1 MVFNVLLYISL
12 GIFILGLI
20 YKVYTWFSLKIGIS
34 AQDFTPSQ
42 RFSAAIKGTVGVVFS
57 SKILLLIKAF
67 ILDVLLQKS
76 ILKEDFLRWMMHMLL
91 YGGFM
96 LLLLMHALEKFIS
109 AKLFSGYYSTVNPF
123 MFLRDFF
130 GFMVV
135 VGIGIAIIRRFILK
149 VPRLKTSGMD
159 VYAIFILVVIIFSGI
174 LLEGV
179 KITSHTAFQGMVE
192 DYAGLTEEDD
202 AEEIEALESYWV
214 EKFDVVSPNVQ
225 GPFEE
230 EILEQG
236 MESHE
241 ANCAECHSPPGWAF
255 TGYAVAKTIKPMAL
269 TLDNVDATNILWY
282 IHFLACFIGLAYL
295 PFSKMFHIISTPVSL
310 LANAVM
316 EKETADPA
324 NVVTRQAMELDACT
338 HCGTCSLR
346 CSASTAFDVL
356 GNEYILPSEK
366 MTFLK
371 ALAKGKSLSDDKL
384 HAIQE
389 GVYLC
394 TNCDRCTVVCPSGIN
409 LKELWFN
416 VREDLLQRG
425 LPELLTLSPFSFY
438 RGLNR
443 NSIAADDYQKPI
455 EAASRAVAGNFEQVM
470 DKTTPI
476 SLSDRDSDIANKLPG
491 AVTFSHCFG
500 CQSCT
505 TVCPVV
511 MNYENPQE
519 VLGLLPHQIMNCLG
533 LGLTEMATGPQ
544 MLWDCVT
551 CYQCQE
557 HCPQNVKV
565 TDILFQLKNLAV
577 KNACRPSEED
587 VAALEEDVAALE
599 EDVAALEEDV
609 AASEEDVTAS
619 EAV

>member
-20 YKVYTWFSLKIGIS
+20 YKAYTWFSRKIGIS
-34 AQDFTPSQ
+34 AQDFTPAQ
-42 RFSAAIKGTVGVVFS
+42 RFSAAVKGTAGVIFS
-57 SKILLLIKAF
+57 SKILSFIKAF
-67 ILDVLLQKS
+67 ILDVVFQRRA
-76 ILKEDFLRWMMHMLL
+76 LKEDFLRWMMHMLL

-96 LLLLMHALEKFIS
+96 LLLLMHALENFIS
-109 AKLFSGYYSTVNPF
+109 AKLFSDYHSTVNPF
-123 MFLRDFF
+123 LFLRDLF
-130 GFMVV
+130 GFMVLI
-135 VGIGIAIIRRFILK
+135 GIGIAIFRRFIIK

-159 VYAIFILVVIIFSGI
+159 VYAILIVVVIIFSGI
-174 LLEGV
+174 FLEGV
-179 KITSHTAFQGMVE
+179 KITSHTSFKYMVE
-192 DYAGLTEEDD
+192 DYAGLYPDDDPEEF
-202 AEEIEALESYWV
+202 EALESYWV
-214 EKFDVVSPNVQ
+214 KNFDVVSPNVQ
-225 GPFEE
+225 EPFDEDVLAE
-230 EILEQG
+230 G
-236 MESHE
+236 SDSND
-241 ANCAECHSPPGWAF
+241 ANCAGCHSRPGWAF
-255 TGYAVAKTIKPMAL
+255 TGDAVAKTIKPFAL
-269 TLDNVDATNILWY
+269 ALDDVNAANILWY

-295 PFSKMFHIISTPVSL
+295 PFSKMFHIVSTPVSL

-316 EKETADPA
+316 EKETANPA
-324 NVVTRQAMELDACT
+324 NIVTRQVMELDACT

-346 CSASTAFDVL
+346 CSASTSFDIV

-371 ALAKGKSLSDDKL
+371 TLAKGKHLSDDKL
-384 HAIQE
+384 HAILE

-416 VREDLLQRG
+416 VREDLLQREI
-425 LPELLTLSPFSFY
+425 PELLTLSPFSFY

-443 NSIAADDYQKPI
+443 NNIAADDYRKPI
-455 EAASRAVAGNFEQVM
+455 EAANRSVACNFEQLM

-476 SLSDRDSDIANKLPG
+476 SLSDQKRDVSDQLPG
-491 AVTFSHCFG
+491 ADTFVHCFG
-500 CQSCT
+500 CQTCT

-519 VLGLLPHQIMNCLG
+519 VVGLLPHQIMNCLG

-544 MLWDCVT
+544 MLWDCLT

-565 TDILFQLKNLAV
+565 TEVLYGLKNLSI
-577 KNACRPSEED
+577 KNACMPAKEE
-587 VAALEEDVAALE
+587 AEISGS
-599 EDVAALEEDV
+599 
-609 AASEEDVTAS
+609 ASMPIEEDVTAS
-619 EAV
+619 EESEEKT

>member
-34 AQDFTPSQ
+34 AQDYTPSQ
-42 RFSAAIKGTVGVVFS
+42 RFSAAIKGTIGVIFS

-67 ILDVLLQKS
+67 ILDVVLQRK
-76 ILKEDFLRWMMHMLL
+76 ILKESFLRWLMHMLL

-96 LLLLMHALEKFIS
+96 LLLLMHALENFIS
-109 AKLFSGYYSTVNPF
+109 AKLFSDYYSTVNPF
-123 MFLRDFF
+123 MFLRDLF

-135 VGIGIAIIRRFILK
+135 IGIGIAILRRFIMK

-159 VYAIFILVVIIFSGI
+159 VYAIFIVVVIIFSGI

-179 KITSHTAFQGMVE
+179 KITSHTAFQGMVM
-192 DYAGLTEEDD
+192 DYAGLDEDSD

-225 GPFEE
+225 GPFDED
-230 EILEQG
+230 ILEQG
-236 MESHE
+236 MDSHE
-241 ANCAECHSPPGWAF
+241 ANCAECHSRPGWAF
-255 TGYAVAKTIKPMAL
+255 TGYAVAKTIKPIAL
-269 TLDNVDATNILWY
+269 ALDDVDTANILWY

-316 EKETADPA
+316 EKETSDPA

-346 CSASTAFDVL
+346 CSASTSFDVL

-371 ALAKGKSLSDDKL
+371 TLAKGKNLSDDKL

-416 VREDLLQRG
+416 VREDLIQRE

-443 NSIAADDYQKPI
+443 NHIAADEYRKPI
-455 EAASRAVAGNFEQVM
+455 ETASRAVACNFEQAM
-470 DKTTPI
+470 DKSVPI
-476 SLSDRDSDIANKLPG
+476 SLSDKEKDVSSQLPG
-491 AVTFSHCFG
+491 AETFVHCFG
-500 CQSCT
+500 CQTCT

-511 MNYENPQE
+511 MNFENPQE
-519 VLGLLPHQIMNCLG
+519 VVGLLPHQIMNCLG
-533 LGLTEMATGPQ
+533 LGLTEMVTGPQ
-544 MLWDCVT
+544 MLWDCLT

-557 HCPQNVKV
+557 HCPQSVKV
-565 TDILFQLKNLAV
+565 TDVLYHLKNLSI
-577 KNACRPSEED
+577 KNACMPSKEEAE
-587 VAALEEDVAALE
+587 VSESASPPLEEDAAP
-599 EDVAALEEDV
+599 
-609 AASEEDVTAS
+609 S
-619 EAV
+619 EAIEESNMT

>member
-42 RFSAAIKGTVGVVFS
+42 RFSAAVKGTVGVVFS

-67 ILDVLLQKS
+67 ILDVLLQKR
-76 ILKEDFLRWMMHMLL
+76 ILKENFLRWLMHMLL

-109 AKLFSGYYSTVNPF
+109 AKLFSDYYSTVNPF

-135 VGIGIAIIRRFILK
+135 VGIGIAIFRRFIMK

-192 DYAGLTEEDD
+192 DYADLDAEDD

-225 GPFEE
+225 GPFDE

-241 ANCAECHSPPGWAF
+241 ANCAECHSSPGWAF
-255 TGYAVAKTIKPMAL
+255 TGYAVAKTIKPIAL
-269 TLDNVDATNILWY
+269 ALDNVDAANILWY

-324 NVVTRQAMELDACT
+324 NVVTRQVMELDACT

-371 ALAKGKSLSDDKL
+371 ALAKGKNLSDDKL

-443 NSIAADDYQKPI
+443 NNIAADDYQKPI
-455 EAASRAVAGNFEQVM
+455 ETASRAVAGNFEQVI

-476 SLSDRDSDIANKLPG
+476 SLSGRDSDIVNKLPG

-587 VAALEEDVAALE
+587 VAALEEDVAA
-599 EDVAALEEDV
+599 
-609 AASEEDVTAS
+609 SEEDVTAS

>member
-20 YKVYTWFSLKIGIS
+20 YKVYTWCSMKIGIS
-34 AQDFTPSQ
+34 AQDYTPSQ
-42 RFSAAIKGTVGVVFS
+42 RFSAAVKGTVGVVFS
-57 SKILLLIKAF
+57 SKILLFIKAF
-67 ILDVLLQKS
+67 ILDVLLQKR
-76 ILKEDFLRWMMHMLL
+76 ILKESFSRWIMHMLL

-96 LLLLMHALEKFIS
+96 LLLLMHALEKFVS
-109 AKLFSGYYSTVNPF
+109 AKLFSDYYSTVNPF

-135 VGIGIAIIRRFILK
+135 VGIGIAIFRRFIMK

-159 VYAIFILVVIIFSGI
+159 VYAIFIVVVIIFSGI

-179 KITSHTAFQGMVE
+179 KITSHTAFQGMVM
-192 DYAGLTEEDD
+192 DYAGLDEDGD

-269 TLDNVDATNILWY
+269 TLDNADAANILWY
-282 IHFLACFIGLAYL
+282 IHFLVCFIGLAYL

-324 NVVTRQAMELDACT
+324 NIVTRQAMELDACT

-356 GNEYILPSEK
+356 GNEYILPAEK

-371 ALAKGKSLSDDKL
+371 TLAKGKELSDDKL

-416 VREDLLQRG
+416 VREDLIQRE

-443 NSIAADDYQKPI
+443 NNIAAADYQKPI
-455 EAASRAVAGNFEQVM
+455 ETASRAVACNFEQAM
-470 DKTTPI
+470 DKSIPI
-476 SLSDRDSDIANKLPG
+476 SLSDRERDVSSQLPG
-491 AVTFSHCFG
+491 AETFVHCFG
-500 CQSCT
+500 CQTCT

-519 VLGLLPHQIMNCLG
+519 VVGLLPHQIMNCLG

-544 MLWDCVT
+544 MLWDCLT

-565 TDILFQLKNLAV
+565 TDVLYQLKNLSI
-577 KNACRPSEED
+577 KNACMPSKEEAE
-587 VAALEEDVAALE
+587 VSESASLPLEEDAAP
-599 EDVAALEEDV
+599 
-609 AASEEDVTAS
+609 S
-619 EAV
+619 EAIEESNMT

>member
-20 YKVYTWFSLKIGIS
+20 YKVYTWLALKIGIS
-34 AQDFTPSQ
+34 AQSYTPSQ
-42 RFSAAIKGTVGVVFS
+42 RLSAAVKGIVGVVFS
-57 SKILLLIKAF
+57 SRILKLIKAF
-67 ILDVLLQKS
+67 ILDVLLQKK
-76 ILKEDFLRWMMHMLL
+76 ILKEDFLRWLMHMLL

-96 LLLLMHALEKFIS
+96 LLLLMHALENFIS
-109 AKLFSGYYSTVNPF
+109 AKLFSDYHSTVNPF
-123 MFLRDFF
+123 MFLRDLF

-135 VGIGIAIIRRFILK
+135 VGIGIAIFRRFIMK

-159 VYAIFILVVIIFSGI
+159 AYAIFIVVVIIFSGI

-179 KITSHTAFQGMVE
+179 KITSHTSFQYMVE
-192 DYAGLTEEDD
+192 DYAGLDADAD

-214 EKFDVVSPNVQ
+214 ENFDVVSPNVQ
-225 GPFEE
+225 GPFDED
-230 EILEQG
+230 ILEQG

-241 ANCAECHSPPGWAF
+241 AYCAECHSRPGWAF
-255 TGYAVAKTIKPMAL
+255 TGYAAAKAINPFAL
-269 TLDNVDATNILWY
+269 ALDNVDMANILWY

-324 NVVTRQAMELDACT
+324 NIATRQAMELDACT

-346 CSASTAFDVL
+346 CSASTSYDVL

-366 MTFLK
+366 LTFLK
-371 ALAKGKSLSDDKL
+371 VLARGKDLTDDQL
-384 HAIQE
+384 RAIQE

-409 LKELWFN
+409 LKELWFT
-416 VREDLLQRG
+416 VREDLLQRR
-425 LPELLTLSPFSFY
+425 LPELLILSPFSFY

-443 NSIAADDYQKPI
+443 NNIAADDYRKPL
-455 EAASRAVAGNFEQVM
+455 EAASRSVACNFEQLM

-476 SLSDRDSDIANKLPG
+476 SLSGSDKEGDVSSQLPG
-491 AVTFSHCFG
+491 AETFVHCFG
-500 CQSCT
+500 CQTCT

-519 VLGLLPHQIMNCLG
+519 VVGLLPHQIMNCLG

-544 MLWDCVT
+544 MLWDCLT

-565 TDILFQLKNLAV
+565 TDVLYGLKNLAI
-577 KNACRPSEED
+577 KHACIPEKEDSEASESSALPLED
-587 VAALEEDVAALE
+587 SAT
-599 EDVAALEEDV
+599 
-609 AASEEDVTAS
+609 ASEEPEKSKMT
-619 EAV
+619 

>member
-20 YKVYTWFSLKIGIS
+20 YKAYTWFSMKIGIS
-34 AQDFTPSQ
+34 ARDYTTAQ
-42 RFSAAIKGTVGVVFS
+42 RFSAAIKGTAGVIFS
-57 SKILLLIKAF
+57 SKIFLLIKAF
-67 ILDVLLQKS
+67 ILDVLLQKR

-109 AKLFSGYYSTVNPF
+109 AKLFSDYYSTVNPF
-123 MFLRDFF
+123 MFLRDLF

-135 VGIGIAIIRRFILK
+135 IGIGIAIIRRFIMK

-159 VYAIFILVVIIFSGI
+159 VYAIFIIVVIIFSGI

-179 KITSHTAFQGMVE
+179 KITSHTAFQGMVT
-192 DYAGLTEEDD
+192 DYAGLDEDSD

-214 EKFDVVSPNVQ
+214 ENFNVVSPNVQ
-225 GPFEE
+225 GPFDED
-230 EILEQG
+230 ILEQG
-236 MESHE
+236 LESHE
-241 ANCAECHSPPGWAF
+241 ANCAECHSRPGWAF
-255 TGYAVAKTIKPMAL
+255 TGYAVAKTIKPFAL
-269 TLDNVDATNILWY
+269 ALDNVDTANILWY

-295 PFSKMFHIISTPVSL
+295 PFSKMFHIFSTPVSL

-316 EKETADPA
+316 EKETANPA
-324 NVVTRQAMELDACT
+324 NIVTRQAMELDACT

-346 CSASTAFDVL
+346 CSASTSFDVL

-366 MTFLK
+366 ITFLK
-371 ALAKGKSLSDDKL
+371 ALAKGKNLSDDKL
-384 HAIQE
+384 HAILE

-425 LPELLTLSPFSFY
+425 LPELLMLSPFSFY

-443 NSIAADDYQKPI
+443 NNIAKDDYRKPI
-455 EAASRAVAGNFEQVM
+455 EAANLSVACNFEQLM

-476 SLSDRDSDIANKLPG
+476 SLSDKKRDVSSQLPG
-491 AVTFSHCFG
+491 ADTFVHCFG
-500 CQSCT
+500 CQTCT

-519 VLGLLPHQIMNCLG
+519 VVGLLPHQIMNCLG

-544 MLWDCVT
+544 MLWDCLT

-565 TDILFQLKNLAV
+565 TDVLYGLKNLSI
-577 KNACRPSEED
+577 KNACMPQKEGAEVSES
-587 VAALEEDVAALE
+587 ASMPLEEDVTT
-599 EDVAALEEDV
+599 
-609 AASEEDVTAS
+609 SEES
-619 EAV
+619 EESNMT

>member
-42 RFSAAIKGTVGVVFS
+42 RFSAAVKGTVGVVFS

-67 ILDVLLQKS
+67 ILDVLLQKR
-76 ILKEDFLRWMMHMLL
+76 ILKENFLRWLMHMLL

-109 AKLFSGYYSTVNPF
+109 AKLFSDYYSTVNPF
-123 MFLRDFF
+123 MFLRDLF

-179 KITSHTAFQGMVE
+179 KITSHTAFQGMVT
-192 DYAGLTEEDD
+192 DYAGLDEESD

-225 GPFEE
+225 GPFDE

-236 MESHE
+236 MESHQ
-241 ANCAECHSPPGWAF
+241 ANCAECHSSPGWAF

-269 TLDNVDATNILWY
+269 TLDNVDAANILWY

-371 ALAKGKSLSDDKL
+371 ALAKGKNLSDDKL

-443 NSIAADDYQKPI
+443 NNIAADDYQRPI
-455 EAASRAVAGNFEQVM
+455 ETASRAVAGNFEQVM

-476 SLSDRDSDIANKLPG
+476 SLSGRDSDIVNKLPG

-533 LGLTEMATGPQ
+533 LGLTEMAIGPQ

-577 KNACRPSEED
+577 KNACRP
-587 VAALEEDVAALE
+587 L
-599 EDVAALEEDV
+599 
-609 AASEEDVTAS
+609 EEDVTAS

>member
-20 YKVYTWFSLKIGIS
+20 YKAYTWFSMKIGIS
-34 AQDFTPSQ
+34 ARDYTPAQ
-42 RFSAAIKGTVGVVFS
+42 RFSAAIKGTVRVIFS
-57 SKILLLIKAF
+57 SKIFLLIKAF
-67 ILDVLLQKS
+67 ILDVLLQKR

-109 AKLFSGYYSTVNPF
+109 AKLFSGYHSTVNPF
-123 MFLRDFF
+123 MFLRDLF

-135 VGIGIAIIRRFILK
+135 VGIVIAIIRRFIMK

-159 VYAIFILVVIIFSGI
+159 VYAILIVVVIIFSGI
-174 LLEGV
+174 SLEGV
-179 KITSHTAFQGMVE
+179 KITSHTAFQGMVS
-192 DYAGLTEEDD
+192 DYAGLDEDSD

-214 EKFDVVSPNVQ
+214 ENFDLVSPNVQ
-225 GPFEE
+225 GPFDED
-230 EILEQG
+230 ILEQG
-236 MESHE
+236 KDSHD
-241 ANCAECHSPPGWAF
+241 ANCAECHSRPGWAF
-255 TGYAVAKTIKPMAL
+255 TGYAVAKTIKPFAL
-269 TLDNVDATNILWY
+269 ALDNVDTANILWY

-295 PFSKMFHIISTPVSL
+295 PFSKMFHIFSTPVSL

-324 NVVTRQAMELDACT
+324 NIVTRQAMELDACT

-346 CSASTAFDVL
+346 CSASTSFDVL

-366 MTFLK
+366 ITFLK
-371 ALAKGKSLSDDKL
+371 ALARGKELPDDKL

-443 NSIAADDYQKPI
+443 NNIAADEYRKPI
-455 EAASRAVAGNFEQVM
+455 EAANRSVACNFEQLM

-476 SLSDRDSDIANKLPG
+476 SLSDKKRDVSSQLPG
-491 AVTFSHCFG
+491 ADTFVHCFG
-500 CQSCT
+500 CQTCT

-519 VLGLLPHQIMNCLG
+519 VVGLLPHQIMNCLG

-544 MLWDCVT
+544 MLWDCLT

-565 TDILFQLKNLAV
+565 TEVLYGLKNLSI
-577 KNACRPSEED
+577 KNACMPPKEDAEVSES
-587 VAALEEDVAALE
+587 ASMPLEEDMT
-599 EDVAALEEDV
+599 
-609 AASEEDVTAS
+609 ASEES
-619 EAV
+619 EESNMT

>member
-20 YKVYTWFSLKIGIS
+20 YKAYTWFSRKIGIS
-34 AQDFTPSQ
+34 AQDYTPGQ
-42 RFSAAIKGTVGVVFS
+42 RFSAAVKGTAGVIFS
-57 SKILLLIKAF
+57 SKILRLIKAF
-67 ILDVLLQKS
+67 ILDVVFQRRA
-76 ILKEDFLRWMMHMLL
+76 LKEDFLRWMMHMFL

-96 LLLLMHALEKFIS
+96 LLLLMHALENFIS
-109 AKLFSGYYSTVNPF
+109 AKLFSDYHSTVNPF
-123 MFLRDFF
+123 MFLRDLF
-130 GFMVV
+130 GFMVLI
-135 VGIGIAIIRRFILK
+135 GIGIAIFRRFIMK

-159 VYAIFILVVIIFSGI
+159 VYAILIVVVIIFSGI
-174 LLEGV
+174 FLEGV
-179 KITSHTAFQGMVE
+179 KITSHTAFQGMVA
-192 DYAGLTEEDD
+192 DYAGLDEDSD
-202 AEEIEALESYWV
+202 AEEIAALESYWV
-214 EKFDVVSPNVQ
+214 ENYDLVSPNVQ
-225 GPFEE
+225 KPFDEDVLEE
-230 EILEQG
+230 G
-236 MESHE
+236 SDSND
-241 ANCAECHSPPGWAF
+241 ANCADCHSRPGWAF
-255 TGYAVAKTIKPMAL
+255 TGDAVAKTIKPVAL
-269 TLDNVDATNILWY
+269 ALDDVNAANILWY

-295 PFSKMFHIISTPVSL
+295 PFSKMFHIVSTPVSL

-316 EKETADPA
+316 EKETANPA
-324 NVVTRQAMELDACT
+324 NIVTRQVMELDACT

-346 CSASTAFDVL
+346 CSASTSFDIV

-371 ALAKGKSLSDDKL
+371 TLARGKHLSDDKL
-384 HAIQE
+384 HAILE

-416 VREDLLQRG
+416 VREDLLQREM
-425 LPELLTLSPFSFY
+425 PELLTLSPFSFY

-443 NSIAADDYQKPI
+443 NNIAADDYRKPI
-455 EAASRAVAGNFEQVM
+455 EAANRSVACNFEQLM

-476 SLSDRDSDIANKLPG
+476 SLSGQKRDVSDQLPG
-491 AVTFSHCFG
+491 ADTFVHCFG
-500 CQSCT
+500 CQTCT

-519 VLGLLPHQIMNCLG
+519 VVGLLPHQIMNCLG

-544 MLWDCVT
+544 MLWDCLT

-565 TDILFQLKNLAV
+565 TEVLYGLKNLSI
-577 KNACRPSEED
+577 KNACMPAKEETE
-587 VAALEEDVAALE
+587 VSGS
-599 EDVAALEEDV
+599 
-609 AASEEDVTAS
+609 ASMPTEEDVTAS
-619 EAV
+619 EESEEKNMT

>member
-12 GIFILGLI
+12 GIFTLGLI

-34 AQDFTPSQ
+34 AQDYTPSQ
-42 RFSAAIKGTVGVVFS
+42 RFSAAVKGTVGVIFS

-67 ILDVLLQKS
+67 ILDVVLQRK
-76 ILKEDFLRWMMHMLL
+76 ILKESFLRWLMHMLL

-96 LLLLMHALEKFIS
+96 LLLLMHALENFIS
-109 AKLFSGYYSTVNPF
+109 AKLFSDYYSTVNPF
-123 MFLRDFF
+123 MFLRDLF

-135 VGIGIAIIRRFILK
+135 IGIGIALLRRFIMK

-159 VYAIFILVVIIFSGI
+159 VYAIFIVVVIIFSGI

-179 KITSHTAFQGMVE
+179 KITSHTAFQYMVE
-192 DYAGLTEEDD
+192 DYAGLDEDAD

-214 EKFDVVSPNVQ
+214 KNFSVVSPNVQ
-225 GPFEE
+225 GPFDE

-236 MESHE
+236 MDSHE
-241 ANCAECHSPPGWAF
+241 AYCAECHSSPGWAF
-255 TGYAVAKTIKPMAL
+255 TGYAVAKTIKPIAL
-269 TLDNVDATNILWY
+269 ALDDVDTANILWY

-295 PFSKMFHIISTPVSL
+295 PFSKMLHIISTPVSL

-316 EKETADPA
+316 ERETSDPA

-346 CSASTAFDVL
+346 CSASTSFDVL

-371 ALAKGKSLSDDKL
+371 TLAKGKKLSDDKL

-416 VREDLLQRG
+416 VREDLIQRE

-438 RGLNR
+438 RGLHR
-443 NSIAADDYQKPI
+443 NHIAADEYRKPI
-455 EAASRAVAGNFEQVM
+455 ATASRAVACNFEQAM
-470 DKTTPI
+470 DKSVPI
-476 SLSDRDSDIANKLPG
+476 SLSDKEKDVSSPLPG
-491 AVTFSHCFG
+491 AETFVHCFG
-500 CQSCT
+500 CQTCT

-519 VLGLLPHQIMNCLG
+519 VVGLLPHQIMNCLG

-544 MLWDCVT
+544 MLWDCLT

-557 HCPQNVKV
+557 HCPQSVKV
-565 TDILFQLKNLAV
+565 TDVLYCLKNLSI
-577 KNACRPSEED
+577 KNACMPSAEDAD
-587 VAALEEDVAALE
+587 VAESASLPLEEDAAP
-599 EDVAALEEDV
+599 
-609 AASEEDVTAS
+609 S
-619 EAV
+619 EAIEESNMT

>member
-20 YKVYTWFSLKIGIS
+20 YKAYAWFSMKIGIS
-34 AQDFTPSQ
+34 ARDYTPAQ
-42 RFSAAIKGTVGVVFS
+42 RFSAAVKGTVGVIFS
-57 SKILLLIKAF
+57 SKILRLIKAF
-67 ILDVLLQKS
+67 VLDVVFQRRA
-76 ILKEDFLRWMMHMLL
+76 LKENFLRWMMHMLL

-96 LLLLMHALEKFIS
+96 LLLLMHALENFVS
-109 AKLFSGYYSTVNPF
+109 AKLFSDYHSTVNPF
-123 MFLRDFF
+123 MFLRDLF

-135 VGIGIAIIRRFILK
+135 VGIGIAIFRRFIMK

-159 VYAIFILVVIIFSGI
+159 VYAIFIVVVIIFSGI
-174 LLEGV
+174 FLEGV
-179 KITSHTAFQGMVE
+179 KITSHTAFQGMVA
-192 DYAGLTEEDD
+192 DYAGLDEDSD

-214 EKFDVVSPNVQ
+214 ENYDLVSPNVQ
-225 GPFEE
+225 GPFDED
-230 EILEQG
+230 ILEQG
-236 MESHE
+236 KDSHD
-241 ANCAECHSPPGWAF
+241 ANCAECHSRPGWAF
-255 TGYAVAKTIKPMAL
+255 TGYAVAKTIKPFAL
-269 TLDNVDATNILWY
+269 SLDDVDAANILWY

-316 EKETADPA
+316 DKETADPA
-324 NVVTRQAMELDACT
+324 NIVTRQVMELDACT

-346 CSASTAFDVL
+346 CSASTSFDVL

-371 ALAKGKSLSDDKL
+371 ALAKGRKLSDDKL
-384 HAIQE
+384 HAILE

-416 VREDLLQRG
+416 VREDLLQRE

-443 NSIAADDYQKPI
+443 NNIAADDYRKPI
-455 EAASRAVAGNFEQVM
+455 EAANRSVACNFEQLM

-476 SLSDRDSDIANKLPG
+476 SLSDKKRDASSQLPG
-491 AVTFSHCFG
+491 ADTFVHCFG
-500 CQSCT
+500 CQTCT

-519 VLGLLPHQIMNCLG
+519 VVGLLPHQIMNCLG

-544 MLWDCVT
+544 MLWDCLT

-565 TDILFQLKNLAV
+565 TEVLYGLKNLSI
-577 KNACRPSEED
+577 KTACMPLTEEAEISESASMPIEED
-587 VAALEEDVAALE
+587 VKASK
-599 EDVAALEEDV
+599 
-609 AASEEDVTAS
+609 ASEESNMT
-619 EAV
+619 